1 MLKRAVECI
10 SAGAKIRTRQTIIGQ
25 TCTVRAAS
33 NRCNLRLIAKLPH
46 DCLRIF
52 DQVHARLDLL
62 RHILILISDRQRHR
76 TFPVLL
82 I

>member
-1 MLKRAVECI
+1 MLKRTVECI
-10 SAGAKIRTRQTIIGQ
+10 AAGTKVWTRQAVIGK

-62 RHILILISDRQRHR
+62 RHILILVSDRQHHR
-76 TFPVLL
+76 TFPVFL